1 MSRPGDDDRLN
12 GPSRDD
18 SARQGRAPST
28 RPEDFLEMLR
38 RAKRGRLKLYI
49 GFAAG
54 VGKTYRMLEEAHALE
69 RRGVDVVLG
78 FVETHG
84 RAETAALI
92 AGLPAVP
99 RKAIQYRGVTI
110 EEMDLEGLLERKP
123 EITVVDEIAHT
134 NVPGSRNRRRYQDV
148 LALLDAGINVIGAF
162 NIQHLESLNDIVQR
176 VTGVAIRETVP
187 DSFLKRADQV
197 VNLDLAVEDLLERLQ
212 SGKIYAADKV
222 PWALE
227 HFFKD
232 RHLATLRELALRE
245 VAESL
250 DRGDR
255 RRSAETAPRDGDA
268 SRGGAVT
275 GRVMVCMS
283 SIPTRASTLLRRGSR
298 FAGRLNTDWFV
309 VYVETPREAPHLI
322 DAEAQRHLLANA
334 ESARE
339 LGAEVV
345 HLKSD
350 DPVAALL
357 DFARS
362 HGVGQIIIGR
372 SRAPWWRQLL
382 GRTVVLRLVQEAE
395 GFDVLIASIDE
406 EQPK

>member
-1 MSRPGDDDRLN
+1 VPRPGDPIRLN
-12 GPSRDD
+12 N
-18 SARQGRAPST
+18 

-54 VGKTYRMLEEAHALE
+54 VGKTYRMLEEAHALK

-78 FVETHG
+78 YVETHG
-84 RAETAALI
+84 RAETAKLVE
-92 AGLPAVP
+92 GLDAVP
-99 RKAIQYRGVTI
+99 RKTFQYRGVAI
-110 EEMDLEGLLERKP
+110 EEMDLDGLLERHP
-123 EITVVDEIAHT
+123 VITIVDEIAHT

-162 NIQHLESLNDIVQR
+162 NIQHLESLNDVVQR

-197 VNLDLAVEDLLERLQ
+197 VNLDLAVEDLIERLQ
-212 SGKIYAADKV
+212 TGKIYAADKV

-255 RRSAETAPRDGDA
+255 RDDGGDSEDA
-268 SRGGAVT
+268 ARRGGEAARGGDVT

-283 SIPTRASTLLRRGSR
+283 SFPTRASALLRRGSR
-298 FAGRLNTDWFV
+298 LAGRLNTDWFV
-309 VYVETPREAPHLI
+309 VYVETPREAPNLI

-345 HLKSD
+345 HLKAV
-350 DPVAALL
+350 DPVPALL

-372 SRAPWWRQLL
+372 SRAPWWRELL
-382 GRTVVLRLVQEAE
+382 GRSTALRLVREAA
-395 GFDVLIASIDE
+395 GFDVLIASLDE
-406 EQPK
+406 EPARTSAGAAGGSPR

>member
-1 MSRPGDDDRLN
+1 MSRPGELNRLN
-12 GPSRDD
+12 N
-18 SARQGRAPST
+18 

-54 VGKTYRMLEEAHALE
+54 VGKTYRMLEEAHALK

-84 RAETAALI
+84 RADTHALI
-92 AGLPAVP
+92 AGLPEVP
-99 RKAIQYRGVTI
+99 RKTFQYRGVAL
-110 EEMDLEGLLERKP
+110 EEMDLDGLLERRP

-162 NIQHLESLNDIVQR
+162 NIQHLESLNDVVQR

-197 VNLDLAVEDLLERLQ
+197 VNLDLAVEDLIERLQ
-212 SGKIYAADKV
+212 AGKIYAADKV

-227 HFFKD
+227 HFFTD

-255 RRSAETAPRDGDA
+255 RRNEEAERAER
-268 SRGGAVT
+268 
-275 GRVMVCMS
+275 RVR
-283 SIPTRASTLLRRGSR
+283 TRR
-298 FAGRLNTDWFV
+298 
-309 VYVETPREAPHLI
+309 
-322 DAEAQRHLLANA
+322 
-334 ESARE
+334 
-339 LGAEVV
+339 LGA
-345 HLKSD
+345 
-350 DPVAALL
+350 AA
-357 DFARS
+357 
-362 HGVGQIIIGR
+362 
-372 SRAPWWRQLL
+372 
-382 GRTVVLRLVQEAE
+382 
-395 GFDVLIASIDE
+395 
-406 EQPK
+406 

>member
-1 MSRPGDDDRLN
+1 
-12 GPSRDD
+12 
-18 SARQGRAPST
+18 
-28 RPEDFLEMLR
+28 MLR

-54 VGKTYRMLEEAHALE
+54 VGKTYRMLEEAHALR
-69 RRGVDVVLG
+69 RRGVDVVIG
-78 FVETHG
+78 YVETHG
-84 RAETAALI
+84 RVETAKLVE
-92 AGLPAVP
+92 GLEVFP
-99 RKAIQYRGVTI
+99 RRTFQYRGVAI
-110 EEMDLEGLLERKP
+110 EEMDLDALVERHP

-162 NIQHLESLNDIVQR
+162 NIQHLESLNDVVQR

-250 DRGDR
+250 DRGER
-255 RRSAETAPRDGDA
+255 RDNGDSTGSDKDA
-268 SRGGAVT
+268 ARGGDVT

-283 SIPTRASTLLRRGSR
+283 SFPPRASALLRRGSR
-298 FAGRLNTDWFV
+298 LAGRLNTDWFV
-309 VYVETPREAPHLI
+309 VYVETPREAPNLI

-334 ESARE
+334 ETARE

-345 HLKSD
+345 HIKGD
-350 DPVAALL
+350 DPVPALL

-372 SRAPWWRQLL
+372 SRAPWWQEVL
-382 GRTVVLRLVQEAE
+382 GRSTALRLVRQAA
-395 GFDVLIASIDE
+395 GFDVLIASLDE
-406 EQPK
+406 EARANP

>member
-1 MSRPGDDDRLN
+1 VARPGD
-12 GPSRDD
+12 PS
-18 SARQGRAPST
+18 PLHN

-54 VGKTYRMLEEAHALE
+54 VGKTYRMLEEAHALKK
-69 RRGVDVVLG
+69 RGVDVMLG
-78 FVETHG
+78 YVETHG
-84 RAETAALI
+84 RAETARLVD
-92 AGLPAVP
+92 GLPEVP
-99 RKAIQYRGVTI
+99 RKTFQYRGVAI
-110 EEMDLEGLLERKP
+110 EEMDLDGLLERHP
-123 EITVVDEIAHT
+123 EITIVDEIAHT

-162 NIQHLESLNDIVQR
+162 NIQHLESLNDVVQR

-197 VNLDLAVEDLLERLQ
+197 VNLDLAVEDLIERLQ

-250 DRGDR
+250 DRGER
-255 RRSAETAPRDGDA
+255 RNGDGGDTTRGA
-268 SRGGAVT
+268 GEAARGGDVT

-283 SIPTRASTLLRRGSR
+283 SFPTRASALLRRGSR
-298 FAGRLNTDWFV
+298 LAGRLNTDWFV
-309 VYVETPREAPHLI
+309 VYVETPREAPNLI

-334 ESARE
+334 ERARE
-339 LGAEVV
+339 LGAEVIQ
-345 HLKSD
+345 LKAQD
-350 DPVAALL
+350 LVPALL

-362 HGVGQIIIGR
+362 HGVGQIIVGR
-372 SRAPWWRQLL
+372 SQAPWWRQFF
-382 GRTVVLRLVQEAE
+382 GRSFVMRLVKEAA
-395 GFDVLIASIDE
+395 GFDILIASLDDE
-406 EQPK
+406 SSRPTADAPGRPPR

>member
-1 MSRPGDDDRLN
+1 VARPGD
-12 GPSRDD
+12 PS
-18 SARQGRAPST
+18 PLHN

-54 VGKTYRMLEEAHALE
+54 VGKTYRMLEEAHALK

-78 FVETHG
+78 YVETHG
-84 RAETAALI
+84 RAETHRLLE
-92 AGLPAVP
+92 GLDEFPH
-99 RKAIQYRGVTI
+99 KTFQYRGVAI
-110 EEMDLEGLLERKP
+110 EEMDLDGLLERRP

-162 NIQHLESLNDIVQR
+162 NIQHLESLNDVVQR

-197 VNLDLAVEDLLERLQ
+197 VNLDLAVEDLIERLQ

-250 DRGDR
+250 DRGERGNGD
-255 RRSAETAPRDGDA
+255 EGDA
-268 SRGGAVT
+268 ARGPGEAARGGDVT

-283 SIPTRASTLLRRGSR
+283 SFPTRASALLRRGSR
-298 FAGRLNTDWFV
+298 LAGRLNTDWFV
-309 VYVETPREAPHLI
+309 VYVETPREAPNLI

-345 HLKSD
+345 QLKAQ
-350 DPVAALL
+350 DPVSALL

-362 HGVGQIIIGR
+362 HGVGQIIVGR
-372 SRAPWWRQLL
+372 SQAAWWRQVF
-382 GRTVVLRLVQEAE
+382 GRSLVMRLVREGA
-395 GFDVLIASIDE
+395 GFDILIASLDDE
-406 EQPK
+406 SLRPTPDASGRTPR